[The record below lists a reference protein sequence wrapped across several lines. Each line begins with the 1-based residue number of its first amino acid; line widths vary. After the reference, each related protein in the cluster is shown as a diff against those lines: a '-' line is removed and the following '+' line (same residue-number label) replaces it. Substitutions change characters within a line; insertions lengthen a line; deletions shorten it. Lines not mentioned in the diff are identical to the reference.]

1 MDNDNRAKWCP
12 LDSADMAAVII
23 GLGFLFLVGFLFWFT
38 LRTMNTTDG
47 FLAVWSAVGPIVG
60 VVIGSIP
67 AHFFRSAANKA
78 DARAEVAN
86 TRADEMS
93 GKMAGMA
100 DKIAEMGEKMA
111 STSS

>member
-1 MDNDNRAKWCP
+1 MDNDNSTKRF
-12 LDSADMAAVII
+12 LMDSADTAAVII

-60 VVIGSIP
+60 VVIGSMP
-67 AHFFRSAANKA
+67 AYFFRSAANRANVRA
-78 DARAEVAN
+78 DVAN

-100 DKIAEMGEKMA
+100 DKIADMGEKMA
-111 STSS
+111 SMSS